1 MEKSVLPAATTI
13 DEFIAQYPPSTQ
25 QILQKMRSV
34 IHEAA
39 PEAGETIAYGIPT
52 FTLHGYL
59 VHFSAYKNHI
69 GFYPAPSGI
78 EQFKEA
84 LLKYQKGKG
93 TIQFPIDQPIPYDLV
108 REVTLYRV
116 GENVRKAMEKKGKKK
131 SGTTNNLG

>member
-1 MEKSVLPAATTI
+1 MEPNPLPPSTI
-13 DEFIAQYPPSTQ
+13 DEFIAQFTPETQ
-25 QILQKMRSV
+25 ALLQKIRTV

-39 PEAGETIAYGIPT
+39 PEASEAIAYGIPT
-52 FTLHGYL
+52 FVLHGNL

-84 LLKYQKGKG
+84 LAKYQKGKG

-108 REVTLYRV
+108 REVTLFRV
-116 GENVRKAMEKKGKKK
+116 NENERKAAAKKAKK
-131 SGTTNNLG
+131 